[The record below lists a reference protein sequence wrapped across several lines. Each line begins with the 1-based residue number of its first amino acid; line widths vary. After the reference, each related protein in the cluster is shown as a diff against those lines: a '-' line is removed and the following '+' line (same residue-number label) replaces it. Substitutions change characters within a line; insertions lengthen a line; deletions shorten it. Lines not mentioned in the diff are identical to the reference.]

1 MRAWWGRRT
10 AARCWGS
17 RAGRPW
23 PESAGDSCRRR
34 DGWYLVWVK
43 VCRSRRFWASLHSRA
58 ERGDFSPPLS
68 LTCSAK
74 GRPRP
79 VAKRVDGGYVDL
91 GSEPALWLG
100 SIPRGYQE
108 TQTSYDSKTTD
119 SSGPFCAVYFCTVR
133 RRDLPPASGRETGE
147 AIAEDRRM
155 DPGRGSSFGDDV
167 GRAVCIYAGRKEKQ
181 RTLRFWQTRLV
192 APREPGRRRQVSLGL
207 VTMAETIQKAM
218 SCFPGETGSYRVFD
232 DKTVQG
238 LDKRRRSTQKGLDTK
253 RQQQQPR
260 SYLSYPN
267 NPTTNTPNATN
278 LFFPKDL
285 SGHQRRR
292 VRQRK
297 PGHTGRRIASPLPSA
312 CLVQHR
318 LSFRPLS
325 KRHNADSSRRGPAG
339 DNLCASS
346 PFARKHP
353 YPDYSRYRR
362 FDAGLAD
369 AGYTA
374 ISRPTGGSLPPTAMR

>member
-34 DGWYLVWVK
+34 DGWCLVWVK

-207 VTMAETIQKAM
+207 VTMAETIQKEM
-218 SCFPGETGSYRVFD
+218 SCFPGETGSSRIFD

-238 LDKRRRSTQKGLDTK
+238 LDKRRRSKQKGLDTK

-278 LFFPKDL
+278 LSPPPRTSPVIDGDAYDKEN
-285 SGHQRRR
+285 QVTR
-292 VRQRK
+292 VA
-297 PGHTGRRIASPLPSA
+297 ASLPPSPQPVS
-312 CLVQHR
+312 C
-318 LSFRPLS
+318 
-325 KRHNADSSRRGPAG
+325 NII
-339 DNLCASS
+339 S
-346 PFARKHP
+346 PFALSPSGTMQIAPVAVPRATISAP
-353 YPDYSRYRR
+353 RLRLRASTPTQIIPDTVDSTLAWQTQVIPPSHAQQEALCPPRR
-362 FDAGLAD
+362 
-369 AGYTA
+369 
-374 ISRPTGGSLPPTAMR
+374 